1 VISATVI
8 LTTVPVK
15 LRTVRVDHSEFLE
28 FLQLGGGEPRLV
40 TKSEL
45 LAEVRERGF
54 PISDRQLTFYVSEGL
69 LPRSVRVG
77 SRAGAYPSLVVD
89 LLTWILRFREMGVPI
104 EAIKELLPVWKSL
117 IRARNE
123 GRLDLAE
130 FEYVVRQQLESF
142 EAILA
147 VPTLLT
153 DVVMGL
159 CPDCRRDLVV
169 VAKDGRELPLTAPET
184 TIGFA
189 AVRRRTDESGASS
202 LAWWGYRRI
211 TLAGPPDDYAAD
223 PTTVVLGVRPNEAP
237 PRREPGHE
245 HQDRREGR
253 VDESVTQPVDGVGA
267 NPRAGRDSV
276 G

>member
-1 VISATVI
+1 MSATV
-8 LTTVPVK
+8 LLKTLSVK

-28 FLQLGGGEPRLV
+28 YLQLEGGEPRLI

-45 LAEVRERGF
+45 LAEVRERGI

-77 SRAGAYPSLVVD
+77 SRAGAYPSLVVS
-89 LLTWILRFREMGVPI
+89 LLTWILRFRETGVPI
-104 EAIKELLPVWKSL
+104 EAIKELLPVWKFL

-123 GRLDLAE
+123 KRLDLAE

-142 EAILA
+142 DAILA

-153 DVVMGL
+153 DVIVTL
-159 CPDCRRDLVV
+159 CRDCRRDLVLV
-169 VAKDGRELPLTAPET
+169 TKDRSEVPLTAPDT

-189 AVRRRTDESGASS
+189 AARRRTDESGSSS
-202 LAWWGYRRI
+202 LDWWAYRRI

-223 PTTVVLGVRPNEAP
+223 PTTVILGVRPNEAP
-237 PRREPGHE
+237 PRSEPE
-245 HQDRREGR
+245 HQHQDGREEQM
-253 VDESVTQPVDGVGA
+253 DESVAQAVDGH
-267 NPRAGRDSV
+267 PRADRDSV